1 MYETTWNTTS
11 FIDQDQESES
21 SWSNEDYQELIPDTT
36 PFLSRFDSVTKR
48 YMLFHLFSTLMLSV
62 TLFSSLF
69 FFVRLWEA
77 WILAAG
83 AGGLMLLLFLY
94 FTIRLYMRLQ
104 RPLLYKNIQERYV
117 EACQQGM
124 DTDEPSPRDLT
135 QVAQNC
141 YQFASELEGREY
153 SYYPLPSI
161 FSRLHPYQEMWS
173 LWWHAEDVLM
183 MRELLHLAAI
193 EEHLHWVRQ
202 EPTRMEAHTALAN
215 RYVTLSRLYAGALER
230 HEGSALSKTL
240 REEYTQKF
248 RIATE
253 QAMQEFHVLNRYTPD
268 DPWIHMQLA
277 YSYKD
282 LQMPE
287 EEMKEHVKV
296 LKLRPDDRNTLLRL
310 ATLCFQQKQTA
321 RGLQFYQQL
330 RLLGE
335 PRAESLLTLYG
346 TYATHY
352 FY

>member
-11 FIDQDQESES
+11 LIDDDQEIES
-21 SWSNEDYQELIPDTT
+21 SWSYEDDQDYAPDTT
-36 PFLSRFDSVTKR
+36 PFLNRFDTVTKR
-48 YMLFHLFSTLMLSV
+48 SMFFHLFSTCVLAT
-62 TLFSSLF
+62 TLFASLF

-104 RPLLYKNIQERYV
+104 RPLLYKDIQEKYI
-117 EACQQGM
+117 EACEQGM

-135 QVAQNC
+135 LIAQNC

-161 FSRLHPYQEMWS
+161 LSKLHPYQEMWS

-193 EEHLHWVRQ
+193 EKHLQWVRE
-202 EPTRMEAHTALAN
+202 EPTRIEAHTALAN
-215 RYVTLSRLYAGALER
+215 RYVTLARLYSSALEQ
-230 HEGSALSKTL
+230 HAYSLASLL
-240 REEYTQKF
+240 CEEYAQKF

-287 EEMKEHVKV
+287 EEMREHVKV

-310 ATLCFQQKQTA
+310 ATLCFEQKQTA
-321 RGLQFYQQL
+321 RGLQFYEQL

-335 PRAESLLTLYG
+335 PRAESLLALYG
-346 TYATHY
+346 TYATY
-352 FY
+352 CFY